1 MSTSTN
7 FAFWCHELDCVEDY
21 KVLREQALPRFNNAT
36 LNVWFANNNYES
48 LLDSPERLA
57 ESGFGTSIH
66 LPDSMSDL
74 PSALPRHSGDM
85 LVLDDFEAFRSKLAG
100 IAFLASRHWK
110 LQLPHDIPFALA
122 RAFTDV
128 PGERPEAS

>member
-1 MSTSTN
+1 M
-7 FAFWCHELDCVEDY
+7 
-21 KVLREQALPRFNNAT
+21 LREQALPRFNDAT
-36 LNVWFANNNYES
+36 LNVWFADNNYES

-74 PSALPRHSGDM
+74 PSALPRHTGDM
-85 LVLDDFEAFRSKLAG
+85 LVVDDFEAFRSKLGG

-110 LQLPHDIPFALA
+110 LQLPHDIPYALVS
-122 RAFTDV
+122 RFTDAR
-128 PGERPEAS
+128 GERPPAS